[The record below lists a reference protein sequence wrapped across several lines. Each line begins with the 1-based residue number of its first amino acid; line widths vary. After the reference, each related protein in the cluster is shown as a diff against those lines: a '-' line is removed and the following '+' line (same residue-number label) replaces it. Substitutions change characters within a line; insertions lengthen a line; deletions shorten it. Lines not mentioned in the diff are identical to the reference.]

1 MRAVRTIRLLRQAR
15 SLRQNW
21 PLAARRP
28 AGPTTFSAGFSLF
41 EVVIA
46 LAIFVAS
53 ITAIGQLVSSGVR
66 GAVRSRLQTHAVLR
80 CESKMA
86 EVVAGITPLQSVSDI
101 PFPDDSSWTSSV
113 SIQPGPHPDL
123 YLVSVVVSHF
133 STGQLSEL
141 SYSLTRLVR
150 DPSVSLQMVQDEQAK
165 QKAAS
170 QGSSTNPAGTSPTNP
185 STTGGTR

>member
-1 MRAVRTIRLLRQAR
+1 MRPNRNSR
-15 SLRQNW
+15 SLTRNW
-21 PLAARRP
+21 PESMTRG
-28 AGPTTFSAGFSLF
+28 AGPIKSSAGFSLF

-53 ITAIGQLVSSGVR
+53 IAAIGQLVSSGVR

-80 CESKMA
+80 CQSKMA
-86 EVVAGITPLQSVSDI
+86 EVVAGITPLQSVSDT

-113 SIQPGPHPDL
+113 SIQPGPHQDL

-133 STGQLSEL
+133 SSGQLSEL

-150 DPSVSLQMVQDEQAK
+150 DPNVSLQMVQDEQAK
-165 QKAAS
+165 QKAAN
-170 QGSSTNPAGTSPTNP
+170 QGSSTNPSGTSPTSP